1 MQINNENLKVAY
13 IEFQERLTEVKRYI
27 KFVNALETQYFDDE
41 LIVLEKEDVM
51 IDIESAL
58 LGLNLR
64 DTKDDIRVLHHKIND
79 NHYAYIDRE
88 LLQTL
93 KASSYLLLYNLLES
107 TMAEAINAIHET
119 IKDEGHQITDL
130 SSQIHKII
138 LASFQKALSADKIDA
153 MFKNNQDVRDELL
166 TMGHNKRN
174 LFSGN
179 IDADVITKF
188 CKKYGFE
195 PYPCDDEQGN
205 KKKYDT
211 KIIREIRTK
220 RNNLAHGSESFEQ
233 CGRSIVYGSLLE
245 KLSSTEAI
253 LLAVFQGITKFL
265 DDKKY
270 LRTPPQQ
277 TQANNFP

>member
-79 NHYAYIDRE
+79 NHYAHIDRE

>member
-27 KFVNALETQYFDDE
+27 KFVNALETQYVDDE

-79 NHYAYIDRE
+79 NHYAHIDRE

>member
-1 MQINNENLKVAY
+1 MQINNENLDVAY
-13 IEFQERLTEVKRYI
+13 MEFQERLTEVKRYI
-27 KFVNALETQYFDDE
+27 KFVNALETQYVDDE

-79 NHYAYIDRE
+79 NHYAYIGRE

>member
-79 NHYAYIDRE
+79 NHYAHIDRE

-245 KLSSTEAI
+245 KLNSTEAI